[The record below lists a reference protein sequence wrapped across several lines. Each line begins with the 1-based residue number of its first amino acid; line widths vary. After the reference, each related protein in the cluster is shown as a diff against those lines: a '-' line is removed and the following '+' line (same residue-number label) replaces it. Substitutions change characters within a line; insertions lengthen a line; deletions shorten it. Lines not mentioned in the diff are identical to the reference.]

1 MTAADLPGYTVMD
14 YLIEQSA
21 FPIRNGRG
29 PEFYFYACHTFV
41 VVKVAGPR

>member
-1 MTAADLPGYTVMD
+1 MAAVDLSGYTVMD
-14 YLIEQSA
+14 DLIIQSA
-21 FPIRNGRG
+21 FTIRNGRG